1 MDLILLSIKNV
12 LLLNFDETEFKKIF
26 RLFVPASRQIGGLI
40 NLILIPDELDVS
52 EPLEDV
58 LLDSLAEEGST
69 GD

>member
-1 MDLILLSIKNV
+1 MTRQRVKRNLS
-12 LLLNFDETEFKKIF
+12 
-26 RLFVPASRQIGGLI
+26 FVRFCFQADGLI